1 MRGRESERQFHARRQ
16 LHARGHAGHFVLAVG
31 FDLAHCVVDRGGTL
45 IAAANLVRRMGARI
59 FEAAAIIDL
68 PELGGSQ
75 RLQDMGI
82 PTFCL
87 TQFAL
92 TDK

>member
-1 MRGRESERQFHARRQ
+1 
-16 LHARGHAGHFVLAVG
+16 
-31 FDLAHCVVDRGGTL
+31 
-45 IAAANLVRRMGARI
+45 MGARVL
-59 FEAAAIIDL
+59 EAAAIIDL
-68 PELGGSQ
+68 PELSGSQ